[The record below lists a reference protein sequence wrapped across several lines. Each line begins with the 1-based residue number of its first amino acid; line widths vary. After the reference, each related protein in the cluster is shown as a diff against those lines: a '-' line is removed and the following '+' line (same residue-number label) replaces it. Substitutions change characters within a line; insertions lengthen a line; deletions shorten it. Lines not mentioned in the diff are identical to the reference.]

1 MQCAFSENPTSLLI
15 LECVNQVMDQVSCFF
30 HTRGFSV
37 AMGRKL
43 FFADF
48 LMTSSSL
55 GSLTPLLV
63 SWRGVF
69 LSPLQYLCDSHGQHK
84 ELWVGIHLHP
94 SVSSLGLLPLVLVL
108 LCH

>member
-1 MQCAFSENPTSLLI
+1 M
-15 LECVNQVMDQVSCFF
+15 
-30 HTRGFSV
+30 

-63 SWRGVF
+63 S
-69 LSPLQYLCDSHGQHK
+69 LQCMA
-84 ELWVGIHLHP
+84 GISGFRSSWLHLKVQRKRRP
-94 SVSSLGLLPLVLVL
+94 RKIAYFG
-108 LCH
+108 